1 MAINGSKPY
10 EIDGKKYSFAFQ
22 DGKLLGA
29 NQIDASGDLVSSAD
43 LNAPIFQTEAAQ
55 NSIREAYN
63 VNKNGSNTN
72 NNVENFSGVE
82 QSTDAEKSAYSD
94 LQTKK
99 LSNEQFIQTDQV
111 DSLAQ
116 ARPGEEE
123 FYSDPRFNYDYKGSD
138 IMSCLLYTSPSPRD

>member
-10 EIDGKKYSFAFQ
+10 EIDGNKYSFAFQ

-63 VNKNGSNTN
+63 VNKRN
-72 NNVENFSGVE
+72 NSWSSKDGDVLSG
-82 QSTDAEKSAYSD
+82 
-94 LQTKK
+94 
-99 LSNEQFIQTDQV
+99 DQV
-111 DSLAQ
+111 LQNKYNTLESNF
-116 ARPGEEE
+116 P
-123 FYSDPRFNYDYKGSD
+123 FFNDQRYAA
-138 IMSCLLYTSPSPRD
+138 